1 MANAKWISES
11 KAFLRES
18 KIDLEAARLL
28 KCSDFAGIE
37 RRRLYLLQQ
46 ALEKGVKSSLPV
58 MLVGFRGSSRM
69 GAYRMEFEEQDGVD
83 QTALAVL
90 RARIEQFARRIAGAK
105 DLGHYPAERL
115 QLKMFTEDLYLY
127 VRLMQV
133 PEQETASVREAVES
147 FKEKRVSEVLS
158 RIDDAERERVALAD
172 KSIQRLEREKSKVGS
187 MAEVIQVADEV
198 IFPNFMSYLSEVIL
212 YVSLASHLARYEQA
226 CRYPGQG
233 TIPKEVINSLDIIE
247 GHIKRFVRWMDE
259 FFGNAALLSV
269 MDQMYFKSRS
279 SVPA

>member
-1 MANAKWISES
+1 
-11 KAFLRES
+11 
-18 KIDLEAARLL
+18 
-28 KCSDFAGIE
+28 
-37 RRRLYLLQQ
+37 
-46 ALEKGVKSSLPV
+46 
-58 MLVGFRGSSRM
+58 
-69 GAYRMEFEEQDGVD
+69 MEFEEQEDVD

-147 FKEKRVSEVLS
+147 FKEKHVSEVLS
-158 RIDDAERERVALAD
+158 RIDDAERERVALAG
-172 KSIQRLEREKSKVGS
+172 KSIQRPEREKSKVRS

-198 IFPNFMSYLSEVIL
+198 IFPNFMSYLSEMIL